1 MKTFLPPTK
10 LATENAH
17 IRDAFI
23 TFDEGPHIYTVHGQ
37 QGYTSVTT
45 WIHQQF
51 SHFDADKVI
60 DNMEKR
66 GSLKDP
72 ANKYYGMTKDQI
84 KSLWEKNG
92 REASGSGT
100 KMHYDIECFYND
112 ESVQNDSQE
121 YGYFENFRRDF
132 PLKPYR
138 TEWMV
143 YDEDTKISGSIDM
156 VFMDPD
162 DSTTCSC
169 QIYDWKRVR
178 GIQYEDAF
186 EGKMAKN
193 PIIGHL
199 PDSNFWHYSLQLNT
213 YKYILEKNYGKKIT
227 AMYLVCM
234 HPENPVG
241 NYERIEVHDLS
252 KEVRKMFAER
262 SRTIQENKEQS
273 KEIIKTLPVGTPS
286 QKNNLARLL
295 SKQFI

>member
-252 KEVRKMFAER
+252 KDVRQLFAER
-262 SRTIQENKEQS
+262 TRLLQDARGETQTPVVKNTRNKVAS
-273 KEIIKTLPVGTPS
+273 
-286 QKNNLARLL
+286 LL

>member
-1 MKTFLPPTK
+1 MPNIPPTK

-17 IRDAFI
+17 PRDAFI

-60 DNMEKR
+60 DNMERK
-66 GSLKDP
+66 GSLNDP
-72 ANKYYGMTKDQI
+72 NHKYYGMTKQAI

-92 REASGSGT
+92 KEASGSGT

-112 ESVQNDSQE
+112 EPVQNDSVE
-121 YGYFENFRRDF
+121 YGYFENFRKDF

-143 YDEDTKISGSIDM
+143 YDEDAKISGSIDM
-156 VFMDPD
+156 IFQD
-162 DSTTCSC
+162 DTDTNTC

-178 GIQYEDAF
+178 GIQYEDTF
-186 EGKMAKN
+186 GGKMAKN
-193 PIIGHL
+193 KIIGHL

-213 YKYILEKNYGKKIT
+213 YKYILEKNYGKRIT
-227 AMYLVCM
+227 GMYLVCM

-241 NYERIEVHDLS
+241 NYERIQVQDLTEEV
-252 KEVRKMFAER
+252 KQMFAD
-262 SRTIQENKEQS
+262 RTRLMREESEIENASQYIHTPK
-273 KEIIKTLPVGTPS
+273 PVGKHTKS
-286 QKNNLARLL
+286 SL
-295 SKQFI
+295 SSFLEKEFAK